1 MTFAKLHENVGA
13 RLRSE
18 ILLLPPS
25 LYPNV
30 AINGV
35 EYNDHWL
42 NAPDHSNGSSEHM
55 TDQQEQSGEGA
66 ENTGQNNQVTA
77 ENLEEDAADPDF
89 TEDPGDNISDG
100 SNPEGDTP
108 ASLAHSPTLSF
119 NHDEDV
125 NGSLTQQ
132 QGDQSSAITS
142 PIPSNHGD
150 GSEGSFVA
158 TSDLTVAQPTWP
170 TTHLH

>member
-1 MTFAKLHENVGA
+1 MLAGPISIPIISISFSFAQSNVLSSGIAIFTKVSNVLIYQLAGSIFLEMLSLMTFAKLHENVGA

-66 ENTGQNNQVTA
+66 ENTG
-77 ENLEEDAADPDF
+77 
-89 TEDPGDNISDG
+89 
-100 SNPEGDTP
+100 
-108 ASLAHSPTLSF
+108 
-119 NHDEDV
+119 
-125 NGSLTQQ
+125 
-132 QGDQSSAITS
+132 
-142 PIPSNHGD
+142 
-150 GSEGSFVA
+150 
-158 TSDLTVAQPTWP
+158 
-170 TTHLH
+170 